1 MMNDLIKGNTGVE
14 KITPD
19 KESYCYKES
28 QERLMELLELRR
40 VVRLSLVG
48 LNMIKPWKIFS
59 FIQARIGMLCI
70 EKTLVKELDNL
81 ISRYETHLIIV
92 DAVGYITTNMLY
104 HKFKRKHEQ
113 TIQRCEAV
121 DKNIQVQLTLRK
133 EK

>member
-1 MMNDLIKGNTGVE
+1 MNDFIKGNTGVE

-28 QERLMELLELRR
+28 QARLEELLELQA

-59 FIQARIGMLCI
+59 FIQARIGVLCI

-81 ISRYETHLIIV
+81 ISRYQAHLLVV

-104 HKFKRKHEQ
+104 HKFKRKHEL

-121 DKNIQVQLTLRK
+121 DKNVKTQLTLRK
-133 EK
+133 GK